1 MAGVGHAMLPGLLVL
16 LLARLSLEQGIS
28 IRKVTLRFSDCMPAF
43 LRLTPTR
50 QTSHVTRFHTSL
62 SHELRDRSGMSSSVY
77 AFSIDLWKPTPSC
90 PEKFVD
96 CHICACLEEAE
107 VEDERL
113 EKFFDIYIQP
123 GRAESQASL

>member
-43 LRLTPTR
+43 LRLRPTR

-62 SHELRDRSGMSSSVY
+62 SHELRDRSGLSRSMHLALIFGSLHPLVLKSLSIAIFVHVSKTQRLRMS
-77 AFSIDLWKPTPSC
+77 
-90 PEKFVD
+90 
-96 CHICACLEEAE
+96 AC
-107 VEDERL
+107 
-113 EKFFDIYIQP
+113 KISFFDIYIQP
-123 GRAESQASL
+123 GRAELQASL